1 MEPNQVVVSESSDEA
16 IDTVQ
21 ERNTTQTTGRSYE
34 CTFCKRGFTNAQA
47 LGGHMNIHRK
57 HKAKLKESSFSP
69 PPNAAATATTTTAI
83 SPFSISTQGKNKPLS
98 LFGGGSSDST
108 ENATKDDP
116 PSPALELDLELRLGH
131 VESPG
136 NKITATRKF
145 F

>member
-1 MEPNQVVVSESSDEA
+1 MEPNHVVPETSDDA

-21 ERNTTQTTGRSYE
+21 ERNTTTGRSYE

-69 PPNAAATATTTTAI
+69 PPNATTATAI
-83 SPFSISTQGKNKPLS
+83 NPFSISTQGKNKPLP
-98 LFGGGSSDST
+98 LFGDGSSDSRNIRQ

-116 PSPALELDLELRLGH
+116 PSPASEVDLELRLGH
-131 VESPG
+131 VESRE
-136 NKITATRKF
+136 NKINATRKF